1 MLYRDWTSHIEN
13 EQDKKDFTNEVYRAR
28 RVLARLKSMLDIRE
42 YTVDKSE
49 LTVKDFDVPNWA
61 EKQAFRNGVRSGL
74 NIAMNYIDLDK
85 QKENKE

>member
-1 MLYRDWTSHIEN
+1 MLYRDWTSHLET
-13 EQDKKDFTNEVYRAR
+13 EEDKKAFTSEVYRSH
-28 RVLARLKSMLDIRE
+28 RVLGRLKSMLDIRE
-42 YTVDKSE
+42 DTVDKSE

-85 QKENKE
+85 QKEPNT